1 MSNTDKEKYADVKFK
16 FQLLVKDEKEN
27 YVPSTP
33 NGILDDGRKVEF
45 SEDKVFTLKPG
56 QYATFL
62 DLRQIRNI
70 GLKNLVYQRTNMIRF
85 SSMMK

>member
-56 QYATFL
+56 QYATFFW
-62 DLRQIRNI
+62 
-70 GLKNLVYQRTNMIRF
+70 T
-85 SSMMK
+85 